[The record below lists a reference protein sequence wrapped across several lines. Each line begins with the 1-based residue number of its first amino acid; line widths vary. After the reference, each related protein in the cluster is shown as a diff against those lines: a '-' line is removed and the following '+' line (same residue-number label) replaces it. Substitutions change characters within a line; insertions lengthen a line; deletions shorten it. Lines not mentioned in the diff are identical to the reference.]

1 MMLTINGEP
10 FNLDTKVENE
20 ILFLRD
26 LKTRQ
31 AEEIALLEGHVD
43 KLSHEAAAKNKEIAR
58 LKEEFDSYK
67 TYDPFLDL

>member
-43 KLSHEAAAKNKEIAR
+43 KLSHEIDMRRKEAAAKNKETAR
-58 LKEEFDSYK
+58 LKKESEDK
-67 TYDPFLDL
+67 